1 MIDNQNDRII
11 FSITAEQ
18 LQNEAVKR
26 IGRKLTDNELQT
38 AVKGVESGLS
48 TGLDEILKTAI
59 DEAVAK
65 QWRSSE
71 LTRSARS

>member
-26 IGRKLTDNELQT
+26 IGRKLTNNELQT
-38 AVKGVESGLS
+38 AIKGIESGLS
-48 TGLDEILKTAI
+48 IGLDEILKTAI
-59 DEAVAK
+59 EEAI
-65 QWRSSE
+65 S
-71 LTRSARS
+71 